1 LIIIAENDIILTAI
15 IYFYLQKTMKK
26 KNLIFAIIGI
36 VIVLILVILI
46 VLNTKTTGNSNQGDQ
61 PKSSLTANETENNQ
75 ENAPQSFGPA
85 SIPAELGVLPGSSG
99 APEQEVVTAAE
110 IPATAIKLEVSDQGF
125 KPNEFTVQAGEPVSL
140 ALTASG
146 DNAHVF
152 LFPIAAMMGL
162 TTMVAGGETKMI
174 SFTAPAAGTYSF
186 RDDIPK
192 FNKNT
197 GTMIVR

>member
-1 LIIIAENDIILTAI
+1 
-15 IYFYLQKTMKK
+15 MKK
-26 KNLIFAIIGI
+26 KNLIFAVIGI
-36 VIVLILVILI
+36 MIVLILMILI
-46 VLNTKTTGNSNQGDQ
+46 VLNTKTTEKNTNQGDQ
-61 PKSSLTANETENNQ
+61 AKSGLTTTETENNQ
-75 ENAPQSFGPA
+75 EAAPQSFGPA

-99 APEQEVVTAAE
+99 APKQEVVTADE
-110 IPATAIKLEVSDQGF
+110 IPATAIKLEVSAQGF

-146 DNAHVF
+146 DETHVF
-152 LFPIAAMMGL
+152 IFPIAAMMGL
-162 TTMVAGGETKMI
+162 TTMVAGGETKII

-197 GTMIVR
+197 GTMIVK